1 MKTIITSLLLLICF
15 NVYAQ
20 DTITKERIRLRAYS
34 TIDPNE
40 LEYRE
45 QSRVKDSIRN
55 VLKKMEYEQ
64 FMSIPQSEINLGI
77 HKFGKQHKTGN
88 HLMIAGLISTVIGS
102 LIMIEDISDGPIL
115 DTYPAG
121 VVLTAVGGGLTTAG
135 FIVNIDSFRHL
146 K

>member
-1 MKTIITSLLLLICF
+1 MKTIITSLLLLILF
-15 NVYAQ
+15 NVSAQ

-34 TIDPNE
+34 TMDPNE

-55 VLKKMEYEQ
+55 VLKKMEYDQ
-64 FMSIPQSEINLGI
+64 FMAIPQSEINLGL
-77 HKFGKQHKTGN
+77 HKFKKQHITGN
-88 HLMIAGLISTVIGS
+88 HLMIAGIASSFIGS
-102 LIMIEDISDGPIL
+102 LLMIDSLYAG
-115 DTYPAG
+115 DTYPVGIAF
-121 VVLTAVGGGLTTAG
+121 TALGGGLTTAG